1 MAGRVSR
8 IAVVIPKYGLVG
20 GAEGF
25 TAEMTERL
33 AVDPRFEFH
42 VFANR
47 WIAHSDRIT
56 FHKVPIVAFPKFLT
70 TPSFAFFADRRIR
83 AAGIDLIHAHDR
95 IFTADL
101 VTLHGVPHRFWV
113 REVRRKRP
121 SLFDRATARVED
133 ALVRDPRCRLFLP
146 VSGLARDI
154 FLREYPVKPER
165 VRVIH
170 PGIDPGR
177 YEKMDRPSCRKEI
190 AAQFGFAPGEKIILF
205 VSMNFELK
213 GLDTLMKS
221 LAILTKRPSAPAFRL
236 LVVGKGT
243 IRKYGVLATSLGI
256 GERVAFAG
264 VIPTERLKTFYL
276 ASDLYAMPSRFDTF
290 GMVVLEAMA
299 ASLPVLVSDRVGAS
313 DLIREGVN
321 GCVVP
326 VTAGPEEIAGKLG
339 LMLPEDIRERMGR
352 TARETALGHT
362 WDEAAASVAVIYT
375 ELLRRRSEFH
385 SPSSSTT

>member
-1 MAGRVSR
+1 MTQMVKRVFR

-20 GAEGF
+20 GAEHF
-25 TAEMTERL
+25 TAELTERL
-33 AVDPRFEFH
+33 SRDPRFEFH

-56 FHKVPIVAFPKFLT
+56 FHKVPIITFPKFLT
-70 TPSFAFFADRRIR
+70 TPSFAFFASRRIR

-95 IFTADL
+95 IFRADL
-101 VTLHGVPHRFWV
+101 FTMHGVPHRYWI

-133 ALVRDPRCRLFLP
+133 ALVRDPGCRLFLP

-154 FLREYPVKPER
+154 FLREYPITPER

-177 YEKMDRPSCRKEI
+177 CEEMDRPSCREQI
-190 AAQFGFAPGEKIILF
+190 AMQFGFAPGEKIILF

-213 GLDTLMKS
+213 GLDVLTKA
-221 LAILTKRPSAPAFRL
+221 LAMLAKRPSAPVVRL
-236 LVVGKGT
+236 LVVGKGN
-243 IRKYGVLATSLGI
+243 IRKYRVLATSLGI

-264 VIPTERLKTFYL
+264 VIPSERLKTIYL

-321 GCVVP
+321 GCVIP
-326 VTAGPEEIAGKLG
+326 VTAGPEEISEKLG
-339 LMLPEDIRERMGR
+339 LMLPEETRERMGR
-352 TARETALGHT
+352 AARETALNHT
-362 WDEAAASVAVIYT
+362 WDEAAASVAVIYE
-375 ELLRRRSEFH
+375 ELLRRRSEGEG
-385 SPSSSTT
+385 T

>member
-1 MAGRVSR
+1 MVKRVFR

-20 GAEGF
+20 GAEHF
-25 TAEMTERL
+25 TAELTERL
-33 AVDPRFEFH
+33 SRDPRFEFH

-56 FHKVPIVAFPKFLT
+56 FHKVPIITFPKFLT

-95 IFTADL
+95 IFRADL
-101 VTLHGVPHRFWV
+101 FTMHGVPHRYWI

-154 FLREYPVKPER
+154 FLREYPVTPER

-177 YEKMDRPSCRKEI
+177 YEEMDRPSCREQI
-190 AAQFGFAPGEKIILF
+190 AMQFGFAPGEKIILF

-213 GLDTLMKS
+213 GLD
-221 LAILTKRPSAPAFRL
+221 ILTKALAMLRKGHRRLPFRL
-236 LVVGKGT
+236 LVVGKG
-243 IRKYGVLATSLGI
+243 RH
-256 GERVAFAG
+256 
-264 VIPTERLKTFYL
+264 
-276 ASDLYAMPSRFDTF
+276 
-290 GMVVLEAMA
+290 
-299 ASLPVLVSDRVGAS
+299 
-313 DLIREGVN
+313 
-321 GCVVP
+321 
-326 VTAGPEEIAGKLG
+326 PEVQGTGNIAG
-339 LMLPEDIRERMGR
+339 DRRAGR
-352 TARETALGHT
+352 
-362 WDEAAASVAVIYT
+362 
-375 ELLRRRSEFH
+375 LRRRPSRRERLQDDLSGLRSLRDALPVRH
-385 SPSSSTT
+385 LRDGRPRGDGRLAAGPRQRPRGGQRPHPGRGERLRRPGHVPARRRSPKSSA

>member
-1 MAGRVSR
+1 VRKMTGCVRK

-25 TAEMTERL
+25 TAELTERL

-56 FHKVPIVAFPKFLT
+56 FHKVPIVTFPKFLT

-95 IFTADL
+95 IFRADL

-133 ALVRDPRCRLFLP
+133 ALIRNPRCRLFLP
-146 VSGLARDI
+146 VSDLTRDI
-154 FLREYPVKPER
+154 FLQEYPVKPER

-170 PGIDPGR
+170 PGIDPEW
-177 YEKMDRPSCRKEI
+177 YEMLDRPSCREEI
-190 AAQFGFAPGEKIILF
+190 ATQFGFASREKIILF

-213 GLDTLMKS
+213 GLDVLIKAVS
-221 LAILTKRPSAPAFRL
+221 LLAKKPSVPASRL
-236 LVVGKGT
+236 LVVGKGN
-243 IRKYGVLATSLGI
+243 IRKYGMLATSLGI
-256 GERVAFAG
+256 GERVIFAG
-264 VIPTERLKTFYL
+264 IIPNECLKTFYL
-276 ASDLYAMPSRFDTF
+276 ASDLYAMPSHFDTF

-321 GCVVP
+321 GCIVP
-326 VTAGPEEIAGKLG
+326 VTAGPEEIAGKLS
-339 LMLPEDIRERMGR
+339 LMLPDDTLERMGR
-352 TARETALGHT
+352 VARETALRHT
-362 WDEAAASVAVIYT
+362 WDEAAARVALIYE
-375 ELLRRRSEFH
+375 ELLQR
-385 SPSSSTT
+385 